1 MSDLHLNC
9 VRAKDGEASESDD
22 AVFRFLAAAKDRHHT
37 EKTVR
42 RPECLG
48 SSDAT
53 FRAQIL
59 AKRGQKVGSD
69 QILAGLQMSL
79 S

>member
-42 RPECLG
+42 PP
-48 SSDAT
+48 DAWAHPT
-53 FRAQIL
+53 LLSEPKFSQSAVKRSGQIRSWQ
-59 AKRGQKVGSD
+59 A
-69 QILAGLQMSL
+69 LQMSV